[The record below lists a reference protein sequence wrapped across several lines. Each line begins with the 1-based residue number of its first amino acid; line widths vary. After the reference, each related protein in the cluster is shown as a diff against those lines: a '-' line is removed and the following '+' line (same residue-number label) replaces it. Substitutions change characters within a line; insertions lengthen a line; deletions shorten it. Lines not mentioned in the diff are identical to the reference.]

1 MKFNFTQENIKDLEA
16 KGFVPSYDHYMHII
30 GKYFPNDTRKTVK
43 DIMKNVE
50 TAPDVIIAK
59 MYNLAWDIVYLNNCY
74 CRTLE
79 GAKVDQEIVKCAKQL
94 VKDCKTFKK
103 NDRLRDMIRASY
115 RYMVLMV
122 KINELYMAEEW
133 D

>member
-16 KGFVPSYDHYMHII
+16 KGFVPSYDHYMHIY
-30 GKYFPNDTRKTVK
+30 GKYFPNYTIKTVK
-43 DIMKNVE
+43 DIIKNVE
-50 TAPDVIIAK
+50 TAPDVI
-59 MYNLAWDIVYLNNCY
+59 
-74 CRTLE
+74 
-79 GAKVDQEIVKCAKQL
+79 IVKCAKQL

-103 NDRLRDMIRASY
+103 NDRLRDMLRASY
-115 RYMVLMV
+115 RYAVLMV